1 MNKALFGLLNC
12 AAVTSSAITDI
23 GKKHLSEHMMGDNTS
38 WWGWTAMSCGND
50 TSISA
55 AASNYQLYGNETYC
69 INETGVYE
77 ADFKA
82 KYEHT
87 FNYSN
92 LASHKFGEV
101 AIVKNVTEGNA
112 STILAR
118 IVYDDITLNL
128 SDTMK
133 ISMTITF

>member
-12 AAVTSSAITDI
+12 AAVTSSSITEI
-23 GKKHLSEHMMGDNTS
+23 GKKHLAEHMMGNNNS
-38 WWGWTAMSCGND
+38 WWGWIAMSCGND
-50 TSISA
+50 TSVTG

-69 INETGVYE
+69 TNETGVYE
-77 ADFKA
+77 ADYKA

-87 FNYSN
+87 FNYSD
-92 LASHKFGEV
+92 LASHTFGEGG
-101 AIVKNVTEGNA
+101 IVKNVTEGNA

-118 IVYDDITLNL
+118 IVYDDIVLNL

-133 ISMTITF
+133 ISMTIAF